1 METKL
6 TQAKHILDEQGI
18 EADII
23 PLGHTDMK
31 FGGKRYEFKLFI
43 QEKNKKYRNNKDIYL
58 EMYLNIYEYT
68 KAQKQKIMKTEAWK
82 KHKIDLDK
90 KPIYEFVEKE

>member
-6 TQAKHILDEQGI
+6 TQAKRILEEQEI
-18 EADII
+18 EATIM

-43 QEKNKKYRNNKDIYL
+43 DKENSNIPE

-68 KAQKQKIMKTEAWK
+68 KPRWC
-82 KHKIDLDK
+82 
-90 KPIYEFVEKE
+90 Y

>member
-1 METKL
+1 MNMETKL
-6 TQAKHILDEQGI
+6 TQAKRILDEQGI
-18 EADII
+18 EATIL

-31 FGGKRYEFKLFI
+31 FGGKRYEFKIFLKGI
-43 QEKNKKYRNNKDIYL
+43 NKETER

-82 KHKIDLDK
+82 KHKIDLK
-90 KPIYEFVEKE
+90 KPIYEIIEKE

>member
-1 METKL
+1 
-6 TQAKHILDEQGI
+6 
-18 EADII
+18 
-23 PLGHTDMK
+23 MK

-68 KAQKQKIMKTEAWK
+68 EAQKQKIMKTEAWK
-82 KHKIDLDK
+82 KHKIDLK
-90 KPIYEFVEKE
+90 KSIWELVEKE